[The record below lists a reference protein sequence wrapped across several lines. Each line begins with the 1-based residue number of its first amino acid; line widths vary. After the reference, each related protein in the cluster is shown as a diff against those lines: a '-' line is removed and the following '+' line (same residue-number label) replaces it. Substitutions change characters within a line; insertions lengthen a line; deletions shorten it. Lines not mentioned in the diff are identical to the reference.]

1 MSLIDMLKPKNILSH
16 YDLLQVTN
24 KTESTAMYGKQASSW
39 KLASQVY
46 EQIAQL
52 VRLQSHMT

>member
-1 MSLIDMLKPKNILSH
+1 MLKPKNISSQ

-24 KTESTAMYGKQASSW
+24 KTVSTAMYGKQVSSW

-52 VRLQSHMT
+52 LRLQSHMT